1 MDSLS
6 VSGEQVDVIIGPS
19 RGFVWAEDPARRLTV
34 DVPSK
39 AGRDVA
45 LVGGLFPAP
54 RFADAFTVYTIAAS

>member
-6 VSGEQVDVIIGPS
+6 VSGEQVDVIVGPS
-19 RGFVWAEDPARRLTV
+19 RGFVWAEDAARQLQV

-39 AGRDVA
+39 LGRDIA